1 MSQEQTNSAGMSQLQ
16 RLKALQEENKAKSQK
31 TNMTAFNE
39 LVGIYV
45 GTPTRPHYP
54 KLRDENGKVIKDEKG
69 RDKRSDEND
78 GYTHVFAEFGT
89 AKMIQIVLPKE
100 YNLNITSAYALSGLG
115 YDIASSNMFFIEKDG
130 TIANYQEGNKM
141 VKEFDIDSFIDDFL
155 ENVKELEEDDDY
167 PIMMVN
173 KIWF

>member
-16 RLKALQEENKAKSQK
+16 RLKALQEQNKAKSQK
-31 TNMTAFNE
+31 SNMTAFNE

-45 GTPTRPHYP
+45 GTPIRPHYP

-100 YNLNITSAYALSGLG
+100 YNLSITTAYALSGLG
-115 YDIASSNMFFIEKDG
+115 YDISSSNMFFIEKDG
-130 TIANYQEGNKM
+130 TIANYQKGNEM
-141 VKEFDIDSFIDDFL
+141 EKEFDIDSLIDKFL
-155 ENVKELEEDDDY
+155 EDINEVEEDDDY
-167 PIMMVN
+167 PTMIIDT
-173 KIWF
+173 IWF